1 MYAQLRLTYG
11 GEGSGVLRCAV
22 RASVLARENL
32 SKELISPLAPARRR
46 WSAPPHSHLPTGGG
60 RCAAASGCPLEEA
73 TAPPLTPAR
82 AAPPLRPLHHALAT
96 TPATP

>member
-1 MYAQLRLTYG
+1 MIKCGNGWCRRLARRRRWLVLKGQIDAEEVVVAAASTLRLTYG

-32 SKELISPLAPARRR
+32 SKELISPL
-46 WSAPPHSHLPTGGG
+46 
-60 RCAAASGCPLEEA
+60 
-73 TAPPLTPAR
+73 TPAR
-82 AAPPLRPLHHALAT
+82 AAPPPRPLHHALAT